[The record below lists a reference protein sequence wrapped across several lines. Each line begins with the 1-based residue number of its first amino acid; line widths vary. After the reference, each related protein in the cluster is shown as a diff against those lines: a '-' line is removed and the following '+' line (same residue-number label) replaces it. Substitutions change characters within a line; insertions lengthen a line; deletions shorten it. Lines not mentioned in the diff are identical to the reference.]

1 MTFNIKTASRCPVS
15 HYIYPFNINIVPGW
29 KYIAMN
35 CLFPTRHYITHIKM
49 NTLLQALT
57 LTSLLFLSISTS
69 IHAQKLSK
77 TEKKIIKTIEVNHE
91 SALQFLEKVV
101 NINSGTMNHPGVKE
115 VGMVFKE
122 QFDAIDFDTRWI
134 DMPAEVNRS
143 GHLFAETS
151 GTKGKKILLI
161 GHLDTVFE
169 KDSPFQ
175 EFKKEGDIAYGPG
188 TNDMKGGDVIVLYAL
203 KALHEN
209 KLLKNAQ
216 ITIAFTGDEESTG
229 KPLEISRKDLID
241 AAKKSDIALGFETS
255 TGFNYATVARRGSSG
270 WLLEVK
276 GKRAHSSGV
285 FSERVGAGAIFE
297 ASRIL
302 NAFYTDVKGEEF
314 LTFNPGVILGGTE
327 VKFDESLNKG
337 EAFGKSN
344 VVPQTVMVK
353 GGLRFISEEQ
363 KEKTKARMREIVA
376 KNLPHTSAKISF
388 KDSYPAMRPTEGNLN
403 LLKILNEVSIDLNQG
418 QVAAYDPG
426 KRGAADTSFVADYVD
441 CLDGLGTMGRGAH
454 TPNETLDLTT
464 FEALTKRTA
473 ILIYRL
479 IHQ

>member
-1 MTFNIKTASRCPVS
+1 
-15 HYIYPFNINIVPGW
+15 
-29 KYIAMN
+29 
-35 CLFPTRHYITHIKM
+35 M
-49 NTLLQALT
+49 NTFFTTRTSHIFLFLFIT
-57 LTSLLFLSISTS
+57 LTMN
-69 IHAQKLSK
+69 AQELSK
-77 TEKKIIKTIEVNHE
+77 TEKKIIKSIEANHK
-91 SALQFLEKVV
+91 SAIQFLEKVV
-101 NINSGTMNHPGVKE
+101 NINSGTMHHAGVKE

-122 QFDAIDFDTRWI
+122 QFDAIDFNTRWI
-134 DMPAEVNRS
+134 DMPAEVNRA
-143 GHLFAETS
+143 GHLFAEIS
-151 GTKGKKILLI
+151 GSKGKKILLI

-175 EFKKEGDIAYGPG
+175 KFKKDGDIAYGPG
-188 TNDMKGGDVIVLYAL
+188 TNDMKGGDVVVLYAL

-209 KLLKNAQ
+209 KLLNDAQ
-216 ITIAFTGDEESTG
+216 IIVAFTGDEESTG
-229 KPLEISRKDLID
+229 QPLDISRKDLID
-241 AAKKSDIALGFETS
+241 AAKKSEIALGFETS

-270 WLLEVK
+270 WKLEVK

-285 FSERVGAGAIFE
+285 FNERVGAGAIFE

-327 VKFDESLNKG
+327 VKFDSSISEG

-363 KEKTKARMREIVA
+363 KERARSKMKKITEE
-376 KNLPHTSAKISF
+376 NLPQTSATISF
-388 KDSYPAMRPTEGNLN
+388 NDSYPAMQPTEGNLK
-403 LLKILNEVSIDLNQG
+403 LLTLLNKVSKALDQG
-418 QVAAYDPG
+418 VVEAYDPG

-441 CLDGLGTMGRGAH
+441 CLDGLGTMGSGAH
-454 TPNETLDLTT
+454 TPKETLDLTT

-479 IHQ
+479 INQ